1 MDFVF
6 PYIPQYAHYA
16 LLYSN
21 YAMTI
26 AIYGRL
32 GNITSA
38 KVNIKE
44 CDMDRVDMLIL

>member
-6 PYIPQYAHYA
+6 PYTPQYAHYA

-21 YAMTI
+21 HAMII

-32 GNITSA
+32 GNLTSA

-44 CDMDRVDMLIL
+44 CDMHRVDMTIL